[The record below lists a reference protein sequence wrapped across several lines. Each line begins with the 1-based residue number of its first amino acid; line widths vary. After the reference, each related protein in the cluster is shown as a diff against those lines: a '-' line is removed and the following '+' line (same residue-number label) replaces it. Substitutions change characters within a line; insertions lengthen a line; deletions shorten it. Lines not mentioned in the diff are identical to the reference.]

1 MMTTAGKN
9 TGIDVS
15 GFTLPATYCIK
26 VKGVI
31 DERYAG
37 YFGDMVI
44 STKRNTKG
52 RISSILTGKL
62 KDQSELMGV
71 MNALYSL
78 HLPIVSIKTL
88 DKISG

>member
-1 MMTTAGKN
+1 MATTDN
-9 TGIDVS
+9 NMGIDVS

-26 VKGVI
+26 VQGVI

-37 YFGDMVI
+37 YFGDMEI
-44 STKRNTKG
+44 STRKNTKG

-71 MNALYSL
+71 LNALYSL
-78 HLPIVSIKTL
+78 HLTIVSIKTL
-88 DKISG
+88 DKKSE

>member
-1 MMTTAGKN
+1 MTTADKN

-26 VKGVI
+26 VQGVI
-31 DERYAG
+31 DERYSG
-37 YFGDMVI
+37 YFGDMVL
-44 STKRNTKG
+44 STKKNTEG
-52 RISSILTGKL
+52 QITSILTGKL

-88 DKISG
+88 DKKSG